1 MLKDFTKLET
11 FLTVVQEKSFSKA
24 SAKLGISQPAVT
36 QQIKHIEEYLD
47 TQVVERRKNGIRLTK
62 EGEDFYNIVL
72 KLSKAIRQAE
82 KEIIKIVN
90 KEFTFRIGSS
100 FTIGHY
106 LIPRHVEKIK
116 EQIENDV
123 FITIDKSK
131 RVIDMLVDRNIDIA
145 LTEIPIHHE
154 KLVVKEWLEDEL
166 VIFSNQPIPPILD
179 KHELFKLNWICR
191 EEGSSTRQMISE
203 AFEEIDVDCSL
214 FDIKGTVDNPTLAKE
229 TIKNCVFRNRPTVS
243 IISRFAIRKELKERT
258 LYEARLRDMKL
269 IRKLYISYHR
279 DRRTDIFIKKVID
292 YLSSIH
298 I

>member
-47 TQVVERRKNGIRLTK
+47 TQIVERRKNGIRLTK

-72 KLSKAIRQAE
+72 RLSKAIRQAE

-123 FITIDKSK
+123 FINSFNRDTY
-131 RVIDMLVDRNIDIA
+131 
-145 LTEIPIHHE
+145 
-154 KLVVKEWLEDEL
+154 
-166 VIFSNQPIPPILD
+166 PP
-179 KHELFKLNWICR
+179 
-191 EEGSSTRQMISE
+191 
-203 AFEEIDVDCSL
+203 
-214 FDIKGTVDNPTLAKE
+214 
-229 TIKNCVFRNRPTVS
+229 
-243 IISRFAIRKELKERT
+243 
-258 LYEARLRDMKL
+258 
-269 IRKLYISYHR
+269 
-279 DRRTDIFIKKVID
+279 
-292 YLSSIH
+292 
-298 I
+298 